1 MRPTTSGR
9 HGIDLTSVYSI
20 LETTWFLWLFGAAIV
35 GWGAWRFV
43 AEHGVR
49 SYQRP
54 AHWKH
59 LYRRALVER
68 DETKLA
74 TCIQQAEGA
83 ILVELTTQVFAP
95 DGTERRSLQEAMNKL
110 GILRQQH
117 SENPDRN

>member
-9 HGIDLTSVYSI
+9 HGIDLASVYGI
-20 LETTWFLWLFGAAIV
+20 LETTWFLWLFAAAIV
-35 GWGAWRFV
+35 ARGAWRSF
-43 AEHGVR
+43 AEHGMR

-74 TCIQQAEGA
+74 TCIHQAEGA
-83 ILVELTTQVFAP
+83 ILIELATQVFAP
-95 DGTERRSLQEAMNKL
+95 DVTERRSLQEAMNNL
-110 GILRQQH
+110 RCLRQQH
-117 SENPDRN
+117 SENSDRN

>member
-9 HGIDLTSVYSI
+9 HGIDLASVHGI
-20 LETTWFLWLFGAAIV
+20 LETTWFLWLLAPAIV
-35 GWGAWRFV
+35 GWGAWRFF
-43 AEHGVR
+43 AKHGIR

-74 TCIQQAEGA
+74 TCIHNAEGA
-83 ILVELTTQVFAP
+83 ILIELAAQVFVP
-95 DGTERRSLQEAMNKL
+95 DSKERRSLQEAMNNL
-110 GILRQQH
+110 RSLRQNQ
-117 SENPDRN
+117 SENSDLS